1 MSDFYFSDDPA
12 RGIFE
17 RLICREL
24 KMLKIVKNF
33 VQAPSSGG
41 VVLFLCVALSL
52 ALANSPFA
60 DSFDS
65 VLNTALGVETDSVQ
79 LRYSVSLWINDGL
92 MAVFFLLVGLEIKRE
107 LVSGELST
115 PRQALLPILC
125 AIGGAIVPAGIYF
138 LVNQGSETASGWG
151 IPMATDIAFA
161 LAVVAMMGKK
171 VPVSLKIF
179 LAALAIVDDLIAIL
193 VIAFFYSAELDTAYL
208 YYAFGVLMWLVIMNR
223 MGITSLVFYIIP
235 GLFMWY
241 FIHHSGIHATIAG
254 VLTAVTIPLTVK
266 GKGRN
271 ASPLLKLEHALVV
284 PVNFLIVPLFA
295 LANTNIRFEDGML
308 EGLASP
314 LGVGIILGLVLGK
327 PIGVFLMTK
336 LAIVL
341 RIGSMPQGASW
352 MQIIGIGLL
361 AGIGFTMSI
370 FIALLSFSDASMI
383 AEAKFSILIAS
394 LISGLLGCILLSRA
408 TSTEKEEKLSGQN
421 QG

>member
-266 GKGRN
+266 GKGTN

-352 MQIIGIGLL
+352 IQIIGIGLL

-383 AEAKFSILIAS
+383 AEAKFSILVAS

>member
-408 TSTEKEEKLSGQN
+408 TSTEKDEKLSGQN

>member
-41 VVLFLCVALSL
+41 VILFLCVALSL

-271 ASPLLKLEHALVV
+271 ASPLLKLEHGLVV

>member
-1 MSDFYFSDDPA
+1 MSDFYFSSDPA

-17 RLICREL
+17 RLICTEL

-138 LVNQGSETASGWG
+138 LVNQGSETVSGWG

-171 VPVSLKIF
+171 VPISLKIF

-266 GKGRN
+266 GKGTN

>member
-1 MSDFYFSDDPA
+1 MSDFYFSSDPA

-17 RLICREL
+17 RLICTEL

-138 LVNQGSETASGWG
+138 LVNQGSETVSGWG

-171 VPVSLKIF
+171 VPISLKIF

-208 YYAFGVLMWLVIMNR
+208 YYAFGILMWLVMMNR

-266 GKGRN
+266 GKGTN

-352 MQIIGIGLL
+352 TQIIGIGLL

-394 LISGLLGCILLSRA
+394 LISGLLGCILLSRT
-408 TSTEKEEKLSGQN
+408 TSPVKEEKLSEQD
-421 QG
+421 QE